1 MTSIYS
7 KEAIFLSKFWAYYKD
22 SNSDWQRI
30 FIYEALHQRAI
41 ATGNT
46 IRPSYYDSKQISS
59 DNQVHVVRTSNDGR
73 RIAHFAYQPGSKKSK
88 QPVSKNTL
96 LHSLYENAY
105 SKQKYLILS
114 ENFENSR
121 YPRPSKKVKIFFN
134 NSIPE
139 AHVHSNSTGED
150 YFIDL
155 LIKLDRTEP
164 ASYYYKWN
172 GRIALEVLN
181 YHKVGYV
188 KSNDLQD
195 LKIQIF
201 QIKIFSSMRNPGGQN
216 LEQKYL
222 QGLSD
227 DKIREKI
234 KIAEINILANINKF
248 HKLVI
253 GSFRNEVKPDNK
265 HKEAFLE
272 LSNLENE
279 INKAQNSLSDLQKQ
293 RNENNSILQKQYLK
307 FENIKT
313 QSKSSNEQLI
323 KINEEIRNKQQ
334 LFESLNIDPETYKED
349 KKTIRNLNTTNKKLN
364 NELKKIKNRTFF
376 EKLKDAFS

>member
-253 GSFRNEVKPDNK
+253 GSFRNEQ
-265 HKEAFLE
+265 HFTAFH
-272 LSNLENE
+272 
-279 INKAQNSLSDLQKQ
+279 
-293 RNENNSILQKQYLK
+293 
-307 FENIKT
+307 
-313 QSKSSNEQLI
+313 
-323 KINEEIRNKQQ
+323 
-334 LFESLNIDPETYKED
+334 
-349 KKTIRNLNTTNKKLN
+349 
-364 NELKKIKNRTFF
+364 
-376 EKLKDAFS
+376 